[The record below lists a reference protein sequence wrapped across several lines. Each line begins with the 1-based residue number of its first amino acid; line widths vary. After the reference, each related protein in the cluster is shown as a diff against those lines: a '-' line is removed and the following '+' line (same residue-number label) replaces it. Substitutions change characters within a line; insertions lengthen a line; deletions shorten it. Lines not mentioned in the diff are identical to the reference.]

1 MKSSRQNN
9 IDTSHPGPINCAFY
23 SDSYDEKSQFKLE
36 KETEAILNLLEHLN
50 KENKLFG
57 YLNYGKHVP
66 WKILQKLVQS
76 LANASEVRGDHA
88 SGIAYNRDN
97 HLTVYKRPKPAH
109 KLKFRLPD
117 GTAAVMGH
125 TRFTTQGSEKQN
137 YNNHPFR
144 GNAGTDFA
152 LAHNGVLYNDTTLRK
167 AKSLP
172 DTHIETDSYIAV
184 QLIEKQGALNF
195 TTIRHMAE
203 DVHGSFVFTILDED
217 NSLWFVKGDNPLH
230 LIHFPA
236 LGLYVYASTASI
248 MAAALM
254 HSPLCH
260 IPYEA
265 MDADEGDILRIHS
278 NGKVTREYFR
288 PMFFSLRNGYAE
300 RCNTGSDENFTLL
313 LDMCG
318 YFGVS
323 EDEVRCLIDAGYSYD
338 EIEEFLL
345 NPSLLDEEYFYSEL

>member
-1 MKSSRQNN
+1 M
-9 IDTSHPGPINCAFY
+9 CAV
-23 SDSYDEKSQFKLE
+23 
-36 KETEAILNLLEHLN
+36 
-50 KENKLFG
+50 FG
-57 YLNYGKHVP
+57 FLDYGR
-66 WKILQKLVQS
+66 KIPHKVLARLVKA
-76 LANASEVRGDHA
+76 LANAAEERGTDA
-88 SGIAYNRDN
+88 AGISYIKSGKVTI
-97 HLTVYKRPKPAH
+97 YKRPKPAH
-109 KLKFRLPD
+109 KLRFRIPY
-117 GTAAVMGH
+117 GTRAVMGH

-137 YNNHPFR
+137 YNNHPFY
-144 GNAGTDFA
+144 GQADKAFA
-152 LAHNGVLYNDTTLRK
+152 LAHNGVLYNDTVLRK

-195 TTIRHMAE
+195 TTLRHMAE

-217 NSLWFVKGDNPLH
+217 NSLWFVKRDNPLH

-248 MAAALM
+248 MAAALL
-254 HSPLCH
+254 HSPLRH
-260 IPYEA
+260 IPYEV

-288 PMFFSLRNGYAE
+288 PMFVSLRNGYAE

>member
-1 MKSSRQNN
+1 M
-9 IDTSHPGPINCAFY
+9 CAV
-23 SDSYDEKSQFKLE
+23 
-36 KETEAILNLLEHLN
+36 
-50 KENKLFG
+50 FG
-57 YLNYGKHVP
+57 FLDYGR
-66 WKILQKLVQS
+66 KIPHKVLARLVQA
-76 LANASEVRGDHA
+76 LANAAEERGTDA
-88 SGIAYNRDN
+88 AGISYIKNGKV
-97 HLTVYKRPKPAH
+97 TIYKRPKPAH
-109 KLKFRLPD
+109 KLCFRIPY
-117 GTAAVMGH
+117 GTSAVMGH

-137 YNNHPFR
+137 YNNHPFY
-144 GNAGTDFA
+144 GQADKAFA
-152 LAHNGVLYNDTTLRK
+152 LAHNGVLYNDTVLRK

-195 TTIRHMAE
+195 TTIRNMAE
-203 DVHGSFVFTILDED
+203 DVHGSFVFTILDEE
-217 NSLWFVKGDNPLH
+217 NTLWFVKEDNPLH

-248 MAAALM
+248 MASALL
-254 HSPLCH
+254 HSPLRH
-260 IPYEA
+260 IPYEV
-265 MDADEGDILRIHS
+265 MDAGEGDILRIHS

-288 PMFFSLRNGYAE
+288 PMFVSLRNGYAE

-345 NPSLLDEEYFYSEL
+345 NPSLLDEEYLYSEL

>member
-1 MKSSRQNN
+1 M
-9 IDTSHPGPINCAFY
+9 CAV
-23 SDSYDEKSQFKLE
+23 
-36 KETEAILNLLEHLN
+36 
-50 KENKLFG
+50 FG
-57 YLNYGKHVP
+57 FLDYGR
-66 WKILQKLVQS
+66 KIPHKVLARLVQA
-76 LANASEVRGDHA
+76 LANAAEERGTDA
-88 SGIAYNRDN
+88 AGISYIKNGKV
-97 HLTVYKRPKPAH
+97 TIYKRPKPAH
-109 KLKFRLPD
+109 KLRFHIPY
-117 GTAAVMGH
+117 GTRAVMGH

-137 YNNHPFR
+137 YNNHPFY
-144 GNAGTDFA
+144 GQADKAFA
-152 LAHNGVLYNDTTLRK
+152 LAHNGVLYNDTVLRK

-195 TTIRHMAE
+195 TTIRNMAE
-203 DVHGSFVFTILDED
+203 DVHGSFVFTILDEE
-217 NSLWFVKGDNPLH
+217 NTLWFVKGDNPLH

-248 MAAALM
+248 MAAALL
-254 HSPLCH
+254 HSPLRH
-260 IPYEA
+260 IPYEV

-288 PMFFSLRNGYAE
+288 PMFVSLRNGYAE

-323 EDEVRCLIDAGYSYD
+323 EEEVRCLIDAGYSYD

>member
-1 MKSSRQNN
+1 M
-9 IDTSHPGPINCAFY
+9 CAV
-23 SDSYDEKSQFKLE
+23 
-36 KETEAILNLLEHLN
+36 
-50 KENKLFG
+50 FG
-57 YLNYGKHVP
+57 FLDYGR
-66 WKILQKLVQS
+66 KIPHKVLARLVQA
-76 LANASEVRGDHA
+76 LANAAEERGTDA
-88 SGIAYNRDN
+88 AGISYIKSGKVTI
-97 HLTVYKRPKPAH
+97 YKRPKPAH
-109 KLKFRLPD
+109 KLRFRIPY
-117 GTAAVMGH
+117 GTRAVMGH

-137 YNNHPFR
+137 YNNHPFY
-144 GNAGTDFA
+144 GQADKAFA
-152 LAHNGVLYNDTTLRK
+152 LAHNGVLYNDAALRK

-195 TTIRHMAE
+195 TTLRNMAE
-203 DVHGSFVFTILDED
+203 DVHGSFVFTILDEE
-217 NSLWFVKGDNPLH
+217 NTLWFVKGDNPLH

-236 LGLYVYASTASI
+236 LGLYVYASTTSI
-248 MAAALM
+248 MAAALL
-254 HSPLCH
+254 HSPLRH
-260 IPYEA
+260 IPYEV

-288 PMFFSLRNGYAE
+288 PMFVSLRNGYAE

>member
-1 MKSSRQNN
+1 M
-9 IDTSHPGPINCAFY
+9 CAV
-23 SDSYDEKSQFKLE
+23 
-36 KETEAILNLLEHLN
+36 
-50 KENKLFG
+50 FG
-57 YLNYGKHVP
+57 FLDYGR
-66 WKILQKLVQS
+66 KIPHKVLARMVQA
-76 LANASEVRGDHA
+76 LANAAEERGTDA
-88 SGIAYNRDN
+88 AGISYIKSGKVTI
-97 HLTVYKRPKPAH
+97 YKRPKPAH
-109 KLKFRLPD
+109 KLRFRIPY
-117 GTAAVMGH
+117 GTRAVMGH

-137 YNNHPFR
+137 YNNHPFY
-144 GNAGTDFA
+144 GQADKAFA
-152 LAHNGVLYNDTTLRK
+152 LAHNGVLYNDTVLRK

-195 TTIRHMAE
+195 TTLRNMAE
-203 DVHGSFVFTILDED
+203 DVHGSFVFTILDEE
-217 NSLWFVKGDNPLH
+217 NTLWFVKGDNPLH

-248 MAAALM
+248 MAAALL
-254 HSPLCH
+254 HSPLRH
-260 IPYEA
+260 IPYEV

-278 NGKVTREYFR
+278 NGKVTREYFQ
-288 PMFFSLRNGYAE
+288 PMLVSLRNGYAE

>member
-1 MKSSRQNN
+1 M
-9 IDTSHPGPINCAFY
+9 CAV
-23 SDSYDEKSQFKLE
+23 
-36 KETEAILNLLEHLN
+36 
-50 KENKLFG
+50 FG
-57 YLNYGKHVP
+57 FLDYGR
-66 WKILQKLVQS
+66 KIPHKVLARLVQA
-76 LANASEVRGDHA
+76 LANAAEERGTDA
-88 SGIAYNRDN
+88 AGISYIKSGKVTI
-97 HLTVYKRPKPAH
+97 YKRPKPAH
-109 KLKFRLPD
+109 KLRFHIPY
-117 GTAAVMGH
+117 GTSAVMGH

-137 YNNHPFR
+137 YNNHPFY
-144 GNAGTDFA
+144 GQADKAFA
-152 LAHNGVLYNDTTLRK
+152 LAHNGVLYNDTVLRK

-184 QLIEKQGALNF
+184 QLIEKQSALNF
-195 TTIRHMAE
+195 TTIRNMAE
-203 DVHGSFVFTILDED
+203 DVHGSFVFTILDEE
-217 NSLWFVKGDNPLH
+217 NTLWFVKGDNPLH

-248 MAAALM
+248 MAAALL
-254 HSPLCH
+254 HSPLRH
-260 IPYEA
+260 IPYEV

-288 PMFFSLRNGYAE
+288 PMFVSLRNGYAE

>member
-1 MKSSRQNN
+1 M
-9 IDTSHPGPINCAFY
+9 CAVFE
-23 SDSYDEKSQFKLE
+23 SLD
-36 KETEAILNLLEHLN
+36 
-50 KENKLFG
+50 
-57 YLNYGKHVP
+57 YGR
-66 WKILQKLVQS
+66 KIPHKVLARLVQA
-76 LANASEVRGDHA
+76 LANAAEERGTDA
-88 SGIAYNRDN
+88 AGISYIKSGKVTI
-97 HLTVYKRPKPAH
+97 YKRPKTAH
-109 KLKFRLPD
+109 KLRFRIPY
-117 GTAAVMGH
+117 GTRAVMGH

-137 YNNHPFR
+137 YNDHPFY
-144 GNAGTDFA
+144 GQADKAFA

-313 LDMCG
+313 LDMCE

>member
-1 MKSSRQNN
+1 M
-9 IDTSHPGPINCAFY
+9 CAV
-23 SDSYDEKSQFKLE
+23 
-36 KETEAILNLLEHLN
+36 
-50 KENKLFG
+50 FG
-57 YLNYGKHVP
+57 FLDYGR
-66 WKILQKLVQS
+66 KIPQKVLARLVQA
-76 LANASEVRGDHA
+76 LANAAEERGTDA
-88 SGIAYNRDN
+88 AGISYIKSGKVTI
-97 HLTVYKRPKPAH
+97 YKRPKAAH
-109 KLKFRLPD
+109 KLRFRIPY
-117 GTAAVMGH
+117 GTSAVMGH

-137 YNNHPFR
+137 YNNHPFY
-144 GNAGTDFA
+144 GQADKAFA
-152 LAHNGVLYNDTTLRK
+152 LAHNGVLYNDTVLRK

-195 TTIRHMAE
+195 TTLRHMAE
-203 DVHGSFVFTILDED
+203 DVHGSFVFTILDEE
-217 NSLWFVKGDNPLH
+217 NTLWFVKGDNPLH

-248 MAAALM
+248 MAAALL
-254 HSPLCH
+254 HSPLRH
-260 IPYEA
+260 IPYEV

-288 PMFFSLRNGYAE
+288 PMFVSLRNGYAE

-323 EDEVRCLIDAGYSYD
+323 EEEVRCLIDAGYSYD

-345 NPSLLDEEYFYSEL
+345 NPSLLDEEYFYLEL

>member
-1 MKSSRQNN
+1 M
-9 IDTSHPGPINCAFY
+9 CAV
-23 SDSYDEKSQFKLE
+23 
-36 KETEAILNLLEHLN
+36 
-50 KENKLFG
+50 FG
-57 YLNYGKHVP
+57 FLDYGR
-66 WKILQKLVQS
+66 KIPHKVLARLVQA
-76 LANASEVRGDHA
+76 LANAAEERGTDA
-88 SGIAYNRDN
+88 AGISYIKSGKVTI
-97 HLTVYKRPKPAH
+97 YKRPKPAH
-109 KLKFRLPD
+109 KLRFRIPY
-117 GTAAVMGH
+117 GTSAVMGH

-137 YNNHPFR
+137 YNNHPFY
-144 GNAGTDFA
+144 GQADKAFA
-152 LAHNGVLYNDTTLRK
+152 LAHNGVLYNDTALRK

-195 TTIRHMAE
+195 TTLRHMAE
-203 DVHGSFVFTILDED
+203 DVHGSFVFTILDEE
-217 NSLWFVKGDNPLH
+217 NTLWFVKGDNPLH

-248 MAAALM
+248 MAAALL

-260 IPYEA
+260 IHYEV

-288 PMFFSLRNGYAE
+288 PMFVSLRNGYAE